1 MKTRIIIDSTI
12 DMAKRYT
19 DKALVVPL
27 SLHFGEE
34 TLIDGVT
41 IDRRRFYERLI
52 ESDQL
57 PTTSQPSP
65 AEFEKVFEEVTKAG
79 DSAVV
84 LTISSKLS
92 GTFQSAKIAAE
103 EYDNIFIVDSCSASI
118 GSGILAEYAIDRAEE
133 GMAASELAAHLVDE
147 QLHDDDGRDWE
158 QDWMVLD
165 GIYLENDEPLVQQ
178 VKLLV

>member
-92 GTFQSAKIAAE
+92 GTFQSAKIAA
-103 EYDNIFIVDSCSASI
+103 
-118 GSGILAEYAIDRAEE
+118 
-133 GMAASELAAHLVDE
+133 
-147 QLHDDDGRDWE
+147 
-158 QDWMVLD
+158 
-165 GIYLENDEPLVQQ
+165 
-178 VKLLV
+178 

>member
-118 GSGILAEYAIDRAEE
+118 GSGILAENGGFCRGTSWNSSGNYYRRRRSCPYWKSARLKT
-133 GMAASELAAHLVDE
+133 G
-147 QLHDDDGRDWE
+147 
-158 QDWMVLD
+158 
-165 GIYLENDEPLVQQ
+165 
-178 VKLLV
+178 K